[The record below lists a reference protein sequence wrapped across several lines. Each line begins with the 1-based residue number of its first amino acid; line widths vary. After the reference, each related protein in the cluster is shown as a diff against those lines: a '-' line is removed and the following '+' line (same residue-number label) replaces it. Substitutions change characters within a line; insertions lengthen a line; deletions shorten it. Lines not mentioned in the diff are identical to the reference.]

1 MFHGVLY
8 WSGWRSSPGNVNARN
23 SNNCKRSNNGN
34 MVKDITAW
42 IKEELYPSLFDRVPQ
57 AFSEH
62 SFTLDRRGWR
72 SKTYLDGTPHKDR
85 NDKTKILK
93 ASPGYIFEEG
103 GEGVNLVN
111 YVMGRDRVPF
121 IDAVKKL
128 ASVAGL
134 ELPPLDVKDQ
144 ESYQRAQQRSGVL
157 EEAAGYMGWSLLHA
171 KGKTA
176 DGVREY
182 LQGRGYTM
190 EEIEAMGLGYL
201 PSWDK
206 LKAYLMTKG
215 HSEEVIREALTIGQ
229 DGRLGDTH
237 TLAIPYRTGS
247 RIQGYAFR
255 TVTGAKDKYIN
266 STGLDRKAGLFNL
279 SPLKGTKDLVVVEGY
294 LDALY
299 ATVKGLDNVVAA
311 GAARLSPEQVQDA
324 IAKGARKVTLC
335 FDNDQGGKGG
345 TEQALR
351 VLKEFPQLKV
361 YVAQLPEGKDGKM
374 DPDQLITE
382 QGVDAFRAVID
393 GAIKQWRYELNHVLG
408 AFDGRDLTDKEID
421 QLKELV
427 VVTAT
432 EIADPMDREQFT
444 SAFIYQAQELG
455 VTKES
460 LDAVI
465 EDLGYQR
472 KKDQEKKALDSL
484 LRSVGKD
491 LDKGD
496 PGAAIDR
503 LGEGLQDLRR
513 VRGADLLHPVSYTGW
528 LDAMGNSLPALR
540 TGYPSLDR
548 VARIPQAAITLVAGR
563 PSHGKTTVMFNLLL
577 SMAEE
582 YPTKR
587 FLFFTYEEPSAHI
600 LTKLLNRTVGV
611 DLQDHYYEYPEAHTN
626 YGYLKAYLRHGRE
639 DVPEVEAAKEKL
651 RDLLDSQRIQ
661 VIDGNYSVEDLDGIL
676 AGEISK
682 GREVGAVFLD
692 YIQRMHTSR
701 QTQDKRTE
709 IAHIS
714 NQVLQIA
721 KRTGLPLIL
730 GAQINRDAGKDHGGG
745 KAKEPALENLK
756 EAGNLEE
763 DANLVL
769 SVFNLS
775 RESDP
780 PDGDSWGRNVELK
793 IKTLKNRDGEPNAI
807 VKLTMDRWTGNIKD
821 GPL

>member
-1 MFHGVLY
+1 
-8 WSGWRSSPGNVNARN
+8 
-23 SNNCKRSNNGN
+23 

-42 IKEELYPSLFDRVPQ
+42 IKEELYPSLFDRISQ
-57 AFSEH
+57 ALPEH
-62 SFTLDRRGWR
+62 SWKQDRRGWS
-72 SKTYLDGTPHKDR
+72 SKTYLDGSPHKDR
-85 NDKTKILK
+85 TDKTKVLK
-93 ASPGYIFEEG
+93 AQPGYIFEEG
-103 GEGVNLVN
+103 GDRRSLVDH
-111 YVMGRDRVPF
+111 VMDRDSLSF
-121 IDAVKKL
+121 MDAVKKL
-128 ASVAGL
+128 SNVAGIHP
-134 ELPPLDVKDQ
+134 PPLDVKDQ
-144 ESYQRAQQRSGVL
+144 EAYRKVQERTGIL
-157 EEAAGYMGWSLLHA
+157 EEASSYMAWSLSNA
-171 KGKTA
+171 SGDRA
-176 DGVREY
+176 EAVREY
-182 LQGRGYTM
+182 LQGRGLTK
-190 EEIEAMGLGYL
+190 EDVEAMGLGYL
-201 PSWDK
+201 PSWEK
-206 LKAYLMTKG
+206 LKSYLVGKG
-215 HSEEVIREALTIGQ
+215 HTAEAIEEALTIGQ

-237 TLAIPYRTGS
+237 ALAIPYRTGS

-279 SPLKGTKDLVVVEGY
+279 SPLKGEKDLVIVEGY
-294 LDALY
+294 LDALR
-299 ATVKGLDNVVAA
+299 ATIMGLDNVVAVGSA
-311 GAARLSPEQVQDA
+311 HLGPEHLQDA

-335 FDNDQGGKGG
+335 MDADEGGKKG
-345 TEQALR
+345 TDQALEL
-351 VLKEFPQLKV
+351 LKSFPQLKTF
-361 YVAQLPEGKDGKM
+361 VAELPEGM
-374 DPDQLITE
+374 DPDQLIQE
-382 QGVDAFRAVID
+382 QGVDAFQAVVDAAIPGWEYGLGQLLEPFTNKEDLLPKEVDKLLERAVVMAND
-393 GAIKQWRYELNHVLG
+393 
-408 AFDGRDLTDKEID
+408 
-421 QLKELV
+421 
-427 VVTAT
+427 
-432 EIADPMDREQFT
+432 IADPMNRDRFT
-444 SAFIYQAQELG
+444 ATLLDQVEGLG
-455 VTKES
+455 VTKEA
-460 LDAVI
+460 LDAVVQ
-465 EDLGYQR
+465 DLHYQR
-472 KKDQEKKALDSL
+472 KRDQEKKGLDSL

-582 YPTKR
+582 HPTKR

-600 LTKLLNRTVGV
+600 LTKLLNRTVGA
-611 DLQDHYYEYPEAHTN
+611 DLQEHYYEYPEAHTN

-651 RDLLDSQRIQ
+651 RNLLDSQRIQ
-661 VIDGNYSVEDLDGIL
+661 VVDGNYSVEDLDGIL

-701 QTQDKRTE
+701 QTKDKRTE

-714 NQVLQIA
+714 DQVLQIA

-821 GPL
+821 GPLE

>member
-1 MFHGVLY
+1 MFHGVRY
-8 WSGWRSSPGNVNARN
+8 WSGWRSSPGNVNARD

-34 MVKDITAW
+34 MVIGITAW
-42 IKEELYPSLFDRVPQ
+42 IKEDLYPTLFDRIPE
-57 AFSEH
+57 ALPEH
-62 SFTLDRRGWR
+62 SWTQDRRGWR
-72 SKTYLDGTPHKDR
+72 SKTYLDGSLHKDR
-85 NDKTKILK
+85 TDKTKVLK

-103 GEGVNLVN
+103 GDRKSLVD
-111 YVMGRDRVPF
+111 YVMERDRLPF
-121 IDAVKKL
+121 MDAVKKL

-134 ELPPLDVKDQ
+134 EIPPLDIKDQ

-157 EEAAGYMGWSLLHA
+157 EEAAGYMSWSLLHA

-190 EEIEAMGLGYL
+190 EDVEAMGLGYL
-201 PSWDK
+201 PSWDQ
-206 LKAYLMTKG
+206 LKSHLVGKG
-215 HSEEVIREALTIGQ
+215 HAEEAIGEALSIDK
-229 DGRLGDTH
+229 DGHLGTTH

-247 RIQGYAFR
+247 RIQGYVFR
-255 TVTGAKDKYIN
+255 SVTGAQPKYLV
-266 STGLDRKAGLFNL
+266 TKGLDRKGGLFNL

-294 LDALY
+294 LDALR
-299 ATVKGLDNVVAA
+299 ATVMGLDNVVAV
-311 GAARLSPEQVQDA
+311 GAASLSPEQVQDA

-421 QLKELV
+421 QLKELA

-503 LGEGLQDLRR
+503 LGEGLQSLRA
-513 VRGADLLHPVSYTGW
+513 VRGADLLHPATYTGW
-528 LDAMGNSLPALR
+528 LDRMRTAPAALR
-540 TGYPSLDR
+540 TGYASLDAI
-548 VARIPQAAITLVAGR
+548 ARIPQAAVTLVAGR
-563 PSHGKTTVMFNLLL
+563 PSHGKTLVMYNLLL
-577 SMAEE
+577 SMAEV
-582 YPTKR
+582 YTTKR
-587 FLFFTYEEPSAHI
+587 FLFFTYEEPSEHI
-600 LTKLLNRTVGV
+600 LTKLLNSLLGV
-611 DLQDHYYEYPEAHTN
+611 DLQHLYHEYEEAHTN
-626 YGYLKAYLRHGRE
+626 YAYLKAYLRNGRT
-639 DVPEVEAAKEKL
+639 DVKEVEVAKDKL
-651 RDLLDSQRIQ
+651 RVLLDSQRIQ
-661 VIDGNYSVEDLDGIL
+661 VVDGNYSVEDLDGIL
-676 AGEISK
+676 TGEVKK
-682 GREVGAVFLD
+682 GPELGAVFLD
-692 YIQRMHTSR
+692 YIQRMSTSR

-714 NQVLQIA
+714 DQVLQIA

-730 GAQINRDAGKDHGGG
+730 GAQINRDAVA
-745 KAKEPALENLK
+745 AKGSKPKLDNLK

-769 SVFNLS
+769 SVYNES
-775 RESDP
+775 REKDP
-780 PDGDSWGRNVELK
+780 PDGESWGRVVDLELC
-793 IKTLKNRDGEPNAI
+793 TLKNRDGEPNAKA
-807 VKLTMDRWTGNIKD
+807 VLSFDRWTGVVKD
-821 GPL
+821 KAQTW

>member
-1 MFHGVLY
+1 
-8 WSGWRSSPGNVNARN
+8 
-23 SNNCKRSNNGN
+23 

>member
-1 MFHGVLY
+1 
-8 WSGWRSSPGNVNARN
+8 
-23 SNNCKRSNNGN
+23 

-57 AFSEH
+57 AFPEH

-72 SKTYLDGTPHKDR
+72 SKTYLDGSPHKDR

-121 IDAVKKL
+121 IDAVKRL

-206 LKAYLMTKG
+206 LKAYLVEKD

-237 TLAIPYRTGS
+237 ALAIPYRTGS
-247 RIQGYAFR
+247 KIQGYAFR
-255 TVTGAKDKYIN
+255 TVTGAEPKYIN

-299 ATVKGLDNVVAA
+299 ATVKGLDNVVAV
-311 GAARLSPEQVQDA
+311 GAASLSPEQVQDA

-421 QLKELV
+421 QLKELA

-503 LGEGLQDLRR
+503 LGEGLQGLREK
-513 VRGADLLHPVSYTGW
+513 RGVDLLEPYSWDHWAADMATYKEP
-528 LDAMGNSLPALR
+528 LR
-540 TGYPSLDR
+540 SGYASLDR
-548 VARIPQAAITLVAGR
+548 IAPIPTGALTLVAGR
-563 PSHGKTTVMFNLLL
+563 PSHGKTTLMFN
-577 SMAEE
+577 MALNVVRG
-582 YPTKR
+582 YPNKR
-587 FLFFTYEEPSAHI
+587 VLFFSYEESKK
-600 LTKLLNRTVGV
+600 KLLVKILNAILGESLEHLHHEYDTRYNTV
-611 DLQDHYYEYPEAHTN
+611 
-626 YGYLKAYLRHGRE
+626 YLSRYLHAQRK
-639 DVPEVEAAKEKL
+639 DVVIVERAKEEL
-651 RDLLDSQRIQ
+651 RDLLGSGRLVVQDRH
-661 VIDGNYSVEDLDGIL
+661 YTVEDLDVIIR
-676 AGEISK
+676 GEAAKDPEI
-682 GREVGAVFLD
+682 GAVFFD
-692 YIQRMHTSR
+692 YVQIM
-701 QTQDKRTE
+701 KAGRTFQGSVDRLGYIMNTALE
-709 IAHIS
+709 LAI
-714 NQVLQIA
+714 
-721 KRTGLPLIL
+721 TTDLPLIL
-730 GAQINRDAGKDHGGG
+730 GAQFNREAPGLAGANGP
-745 KAKEPALENLK
+745 AKGRPTLEYLK
-756 EAGNLEE
+756 GSGDLEQC
-763 DANLVL
+763 ANVVL
-769 SVFNLS
+769 SVYNED
-775 RESDP
+775 RERVGKAAP
-780 PDGDSWGRNVELK
+780 PTQELE
-793 IKTLKNRDGEPNAI
+793 ICALKNRDGEVNATT
-807 VKLTMDRWTGNIKD
+807 KLLLEGNLSKVTEAD
-821 GPL
+821 KW